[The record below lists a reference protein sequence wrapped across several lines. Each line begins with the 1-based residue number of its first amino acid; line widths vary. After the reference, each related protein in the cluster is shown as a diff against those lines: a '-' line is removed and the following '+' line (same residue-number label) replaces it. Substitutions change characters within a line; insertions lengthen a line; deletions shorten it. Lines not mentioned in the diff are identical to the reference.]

1 VPQLAT
7 SWSAQQLTEFL
18 AQVSVCA
25 DEASASRVAIERAAE
40 AIDAEAGAMIL
51 GDEVVASIGFT
62 AGRAPHDAL
71 LAAARRETESL
82 YVPGV
87 GACPVLIAP
96 LDDDSGALVLARL
109 DDDGF
114 SREEEILLRG
124 MARVLSLTRL
134 LLRGLEDERAL
145 REESER
151 QADEN
156 IRLLK
161 SLAERQALLERLSR
175 IQRSIVHRAAL
186 DEVLDAIVAGAR
198 DLLREDVAAVRL
210 LDPHDPTMM
219 DMVSSSG
226 VREDLA
232 AKSRRSP
239 VGSGAGGRAISEGR
253 LVIIEDYEHAPD
265 GMIQFAAEKLQAA
278 MAAPVLQ
285 NGEVV
290 GSLLVASYK
299 AGRRYSELEQEV
311 LMAFA
316 EHTSLALTDAKNF
329 DDALH
334 RAFHDALTGLP
345 NRPLFL
351 DRLQH
356 ALARAPRAG
365 RGVAV
370 LFLDVDRFK
379 SVNDRFGHAAG
390 DELLMAVA
398 RRVEECVRPGDTVAR
413 FGGDEFAV
421 LVEDVGEEQ
430 ATAVAGRIL
439 AALEAPFSIHEK
451 NVFVSASVGIAAG
464 RRGPD
469 ELMRNAD
476 LAMYKAK
483 SSGKG
488 RYERFEPNLHAAVV
502 ERLELEVEL
511 RAAVENEEFVLHYQ
525 PIFSLERGAIVGVE
539 ALLRWIHPERG
550 TISPAD
556 FVPLAEE
563 TRLILPIG
571 RWVLTEACRRG
582 QAWNSAHGGGLAMC
596 VNISAQQLDQPGLVD
611 DVAHALAKS
620 GLPAEKLVLEITET
634 LLMQDTEATI
644 SKVTRLKELGIQL
657 AVDDFGTGYS
667 SLQYLN
673 RFPIDI
679 LKIAKSFVDGL
690 AGDTQE
696 TALVRAITDLADNFS
711 LRVVAEGI
719 ESPEQVPR
727 LLALGCE
734 LAQGFHFSVPLED
747 EAVGELLRGPSEIGA
762 WPAPAGRHGRPSQL
776 SLDAA

>member
-18 AQVSVCA
+18 ALVSSCA
-25 DEASASRVAIERAAE
+25 DEPSASRVAVERAAE
-40 AIDAEAGAMIL
+40 AIDAEVAAMVV
-51 GDEVVASIGFT
+51 DREVVASIGFA
-62 AGRAPHDAL
+62 AGQVPRDDL
-71 LAAARRETESL
+71 VAAAHREAETIE
-82 YVPGV
+82 VPGV
-87 GACPVLIAP
+87 GACPVLTAT
-96 LDDDSGALVLARL
+96 LEDDVGALVLARL
-109 DDDGF
+109 DEEGF
-114 SREEEILLRG
+114 SPEETILLRG
-124 MARVLSLTRL
+124 MARVLSLTRK
-134 LLRGLEDERAL
+134 LLRGLDEERGLRA
-145 REESER
+145 ESEH
-151 QADEN
+151 QAAEN
-156 IRLLK
+156 VRLLK
-161 SLAERQALLERLSR
+161 SLEERQALLERLSR

-198 DLLREDVAAVRL
+198 DLLGEDVAAVRL
-210 LDPHDPTMM
+210 IDQEDPTMM
-219 DMVSSSG
+219 EMVASSG
-226 VREDLA
+226 VSADLA
-232 AKSRRSP
+232 LASRHSP
-239 VGSGAGGRAISEGR
+239 VGHGAGGLAIADGR
-253 LVIIEDYEHAPD
+253 LAIIEDYETSPD
-265 GMIQFAAEKLQAA
+265 GMLQFAAERLQAA
-278 MAAPVLQ
+278 MAAPVRQ

-290 GSLLVASYK
+290 GSLLVASYHP
-299 AGRRYSELEQEV
+299 GRRYSPLEQEV
-311 LMAFA
+311 LSAFA

-334 RAFHDALTGLP
+334 RAFHDALTELP

-351 DRLQH
+351 DRLEH
-356 ALARAPRAG
+356 ALARTPRSAT
-365 RGVAV
+365 GVAV
-370 LFLDVDRFK
+370 LFLDLDGFK

-390 DELLMAVA
+390 DELLIAVA
-398 RRVEECVRPGDTVAR
+398 RRLEECVRPGDTVAR

-421 LVEDVGEEQ
+421 LVEDVGESQ
-430 ATAVAGRIL
+430 ATAVATRIL
-439 AALEAPFSIHEK
+439 AALEAPFSIQEK
-451 NVFVSASVGIAAG
+451 NVFVSASVGIATG
-464 RRGPD
+464 RRGAD

-511 RAAVENEEFVLHYQ
+511 RAAVENEEFILHYQ
-525 PIFSLERGAIVGVE
+525 PIVSLERGTVVGME
-539 ALLRWIHPERG
+539 ALVRWIHPERG
-550 TISPAD
+550 MVSPAD

-563 TRLILPIG
+563 TRLIVPIG
-571 RWVLTEACRRG
+571 RWVLMEACRRG
-582 QAWNSAHGGGLAMC
+582 QAWSEAHGGGLAMC

-620 GLPAEKLVLEITET
+620 RLPAQQLVLEITET

-644 SKVTRLKELGIQL
+644 SKLSRLKELGIQL

-690 AGDTQE
+690 AGETEE

-711 LRVVAEGI
+711 LHVVAEGI

-727 LLALGCE
+727 LLALDCQ
-734 LAQGFHFSVPLED
+734 LAQGFHFSPPLTS
-747 EAVGELLRGPSEIGA
+747 EALSELLSGDSAIGRWPSSPRGP
-762 WPAPAGRHGRPSQL
+762 RRTTQL